1 MALGVLA
8 LGAALIGTFALEAK
22 TYHLPPAE
30 AKFYGKVFLIFFI
43 IYCLKGY
50 LYGDIGHVMA
60 SQDCSIHCLCF
71 SVCLALVPLP
81 IVGEHQSEEPR
92 AH

>member
-22 TYHLPPAE
+22 TYKLPPAE
-30 AKFYGKVFLIFFI
+30 AKLNGGSVFRIFYYLLFKDN
-43 IYCLKGY
+43 
-50 LYGDIGHVMA
+50 LYGDIGHVMV

-71 SVCLALVPLP
+71 SVCVALVPVP
-81 IVGEHQSEEPR
+81 IVGEHQIEEPR